1 MPFGKESIDL
11 KYFSEV
17 DFQAALPDE
26 SDNKRTDFKRRTR
39 PDDILKSVRFEQRQ
53 KVGMG
58 RGVH

>member
-1 MPFGKESIDL
+1 M
-11 KYFSEV
+11 